1 MLLRCPLNIEVHGP
15 QPLACSP
22 LFESRFCNSV
32 ELVSRYALVLYLSL
46 RIASIHKIKT
56 YLVDRLLVA
65 CVTIHVFGVPSFLL
79 EARCCCQVLWPRL
92 VEPHSISLSRLLV
105 LSSCT
110 RIGCH
115 PFGRNVWRRSQLPE
129 QPDTGPLGMKTLHQ
143 TISLLVLCSSLHPG
157 SHRNQHITEDEQG
170 NHCWIYRIAF
180 IAAAF

>member
-1 MLLRCPLNIEVHGP
+1 MLLRCPLNMEVHGP

-22 LFESRFCNSV
+22 LFGSRFRTFV
-32 ELVSRYALVLYLSL
+32 KLVSRHALVLYLSL

-56 YLVDRLLVA
+56 YLVDLLLVA
-65 CVTIHVFGVPSFLL
+65 CVIIHVFGVPSFLL

-92 VEPHSISLSRLLV
+92 VEPHSISLSR
-105 LSSCT
+105 SGA
-110 RIGCH
+110 I

-129 QPDTGPLGMKTLHQ
+129 QPDTGPLGRKTLHQ
-143 TISLLVLCSSLHPG
+143 TMSLLVLCSSLHPG
-157 SHRNQHITEDEQG
+157 SHRNQHITEKSLL